1 MRKRYTAAFK
11 AQVVIELLKEEQTVN
26 QLAAK
31 HGVHPTQLRDWKK
44 QVLDGLP
51 NLFDQSP
58 EAARQAAAQER
69 EREELFAQIGRLTTQ
84 LAWLKKNLASNL
96 PRSERVALVDWADR
110 ELPLNVQ
117 AELLSLNR
125 SGLYYQP
132 VPPSPDELWIKRR
145 IDEIYTQWPFY
156 GSRRITVELQK
167 ELTINRKAVQRHMR
181 EMGLAGICPG
191 PNLSQRRQEHA
202 IFPYLLRNL
211 TATRPNHVWG
221 VDITYVR
228 LRGGWLYLVAVLD
241 WYSRYVVSWELDQ
254 TLEMPFV
261 LEAVDRA
268 LAQATPTI
276 WNSDQG
282 SHFTSPQYIDRLK
295 QAEVQISMDGKG
307 RALDNI
313 FTERLWRTVKYE
325 EVYLHDYA
333 HPKEARQQL
342 AHYFEFYNYQRPHQ
356 ALDYR
361 TPAQLYFGQEAR
373 LN

>member
-1 MRKRYTAAFK
+1 M
-11 AQVVIELLKEEQTVN
+11 
-26 QLAAK
+26 
-31 HGVHPTQLRDWKK
+31 
-44 QVLDGLP
+44 
-51 NLFDQSP
+51 
-58 EAARQAAAQER
+58 
-69 EREELFAQIGRLTTQ
+69 
-84 LAWLKKNLASNL
+84 
-96 PRSERVALVDWADR
+96 VDWDTA
-110 ELPLNVQ
+110 ELPLTLQ

-132 VPPSPDELWIKRR
+132 VLPSPEERWIKRR

-167 ELTINRKAVQRHMR
+167 ELIINRKAVQRHMR
-181 EMGLAGICPG
+181 EMGIAGICPG

-211 TATRPNHVWG
+211 TAARPNHVWG
-221 VDITYVR
+221 VDITYIR

-261 LEAVDRA
+261 LDAVDRA

-295 QAEVQISMDGKG
+295 QADVQISMDGKG

-342 AHYFEFYNYQRPHQ
+342 VQYFEFYNHRRPHQ

-373 LN
+373 HN